1 MEAFSR
7 IGADPPPPGESEPA
21 PRVPFLPVMP
31 DGPATPAAPRVV
43 IGLLS
48 LSIMELNWPDGIV
61 DPRVRWDTGVMFEDG
76 ALPDIGV

>member
-1 MEAFSR
+1 
-7 IGADPPPPGESEPA
+7 
-21 PRVPFLPVMP
+21 MP